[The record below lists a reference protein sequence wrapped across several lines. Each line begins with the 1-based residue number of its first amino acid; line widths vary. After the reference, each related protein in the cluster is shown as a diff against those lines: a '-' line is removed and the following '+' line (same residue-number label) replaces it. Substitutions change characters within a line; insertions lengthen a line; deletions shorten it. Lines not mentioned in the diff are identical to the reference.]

1 MPDPAHQEISAET
14 CRDMPRSRQSA
25 RLNRWRGGW
34 TMSIGLG
41 LVFGAGLG
49 LGVMLAPGLGVG
61 QGHVE
66 EKKLLDNEQVTIY
79 EFVFPAGFKGDEHE
93 APVNEFAYVL
103 DGEFGVVTK
112 GKGKRVVR
120 RGEVE
125 WAPKGVTHYS
135 VNESKKPAR
144 VLVVLLKER

>member
-1 MPDPAHQEISAET
+1 MA
-14 CRDMPRSRQSA
+14 
-25 RLNRWRGGW
+25 
-34 TMSIGLG
+34 LG
-41 LVFGAGLG
+41 VALVFALG
-49 LGVMLAPGLGVG
+49 LGAGVMVAPGAGAG

-66 EKKLLDNEQVTIY
+66 EKKLLDNERLTLY
-79 EFVFPAGFKGDEHE
+79 EFVFPPGFKGDEHE
-93 APVNEFAYVL
+93 APVDEFAYVL

-125 WAPKGVTHYS
+125 WAPKGAVHYS

>member
-1 MPDPAHQEISAET
+1 M
-14 CRDMPRSRQSA
+14 
-25 RLNRWRGGW
+25 LNRVLRGW
-34 TMSIGLG
+34 TMTLALT
-41 LVFGAGLG
+41 LVLGAGVG
-49 LGVMLAPGLGVG
+49 LGVMVAPGLGAG

-125 WAPKGVTHYS
+125 WAPKGVIHYS